1 MVDTIILQKTR
12 SVREFCS
19 FYTESEPILEYM
31 VSKLGSLDG
40 ETIFEPCA
48 GDGAFIEKI
57 LERYSSKSLDIVAY
71 DLNALAIKNLE
82 VKFKKDKRIRLKHSD
97 TLFDLELD
105 DRLKAGERYSRIIG
119 NPPYGAWQD
128 QEKRSL
134 LKAKYGGYV
143 RETYSLFMR
152 RCLNMLQSDGRMVF
166 IVPDTFLALHMHEEM
181 RRNILTQFTIEE
193 LLLIPS
199 NFFPGVNF
207 GYANLC
213 VITIVGR
220 TPISGSA
227 IRIVKVNS
235 NVEVLKQL
243 ALGDYSLAE
252 SEIFTP
258 QEAIVRNVGSS
269 FLISSDL
276 DVTELI
282 NESTLTLGNI
292 ADCVTGFYSG
302 NNGDNIFP
310 ISNSYSS
317 GDSSIDALD
326 VEMHPGKQTDILLG
340 CNTKRYIPIYMG
352 GKAVINKPIEKCVN
366 WSPEDIFKFK
376 TDGKA
381 RFQNSGYYFR
391 EGIGVPMVKSKI
403 LKAFRIDQQLF
414 DQSVVG
420 IFPFDGR
427 YLNFL
432 LVYLN
437 SDLCSRIINAINHT
451 ANNSANYVK
460 KIPVP
465 LSEDLISKADA
476 LVDKFDKDGDLQSLL
491 MSVNEMFEDVGQAFS
506 SAGIYDG
513 NRIPILL

>member
-1 MVDTIILQKTR
+1 MVDTIISKKTR
-12 SVREFCS
+12 NVREFCS

-31 VSKLGSLDG
+31 VSKLGSLNG

-57 LERYSSKSLDIVAY
+57 LEKNPRQNIDIVAY
-71 DLNALAIKNLE
+71 DLNAVAIKNLE
-82 VKFKKDKRIRLKHSD
+82 AKFKADKRIRLKHTD
-97 TLFDLELD
+97 TLLDSELD
-105 DRLKAGERYSRIIG
+105 EKVRAGEKYSRIIG

-152 RCLNMLQSDGRMVF
+152 RCLDMLQTDGRMVF

-213 VITIVGR
+213 VITIVAR
-220 TPISGSA
+220 PPIKTSTT
-227 IRIVKVNS
+227 RILKVNS
-235 NVEVLKQL
+235 NVENLRDL
-243 ALGDYSLAE
+243 ALGDYSSAE
-252 SEIFTP
+252 SDIFTS
-258 QEAIVRNVGSS
+258 QDSIVRNVGSS

-276 DVTELI
+276 DVTRLI
-282 NESTLTLGNI
+282 NESTLTLGDI

-302 NNGDNIFP
+302 SNVENIFP
-310 ISNSYSS
+310 ISTPHAS
-317 GDSSIDALD
+317 GEGTVDLIDI
-326 VEMHPGKQTDILLG
+326 EIYPGEQADILLG

-352 GKAVINKPIEKCVN
+352 GKAVINKPIEKCIN
-366 WSPEDIFKFK
+366 WSPEDIAKFK
-376 TDGKA
+376 SDGRA
-381 RFQNSGYYFR
+381 RFQNSSYYFR
-391 EGIGVPMVKSKI
+391 KGIGVPMVKSKN
-403 LKAFRIDQQLF
+403 LKAFRIDRQLF

-420 IFPFDGR
+420 IFPHEERF
-427 YLNFL
+427 LNL
-432 LVYLN
+432 LLIYLN
-437 SDLCSRIINAINHT
+437 SELCSRVVNAINHT

-465 LSEDLISKADA
+465 LSEELIEKADE
-476 LVDKFDKDGDLQSLL
+476 LVKNFDSDGDVESLL
-491 MSVNEMFEDVGQAFS
+491 LFANKIFEDVGDAFS
-506 SAGIYDG
+506 SAGHFDWG
-513 NRIPILL
+513 KIPVSM

>member
-12 SVREFCS
+12 NVREYCS

-57 LERYSSKSLDIVAY
+57 LEKNPSKHLDIVAY

-82 VKFKKDKRIRLKHSD
+82 VKFKKDQRIRLKHSD
-97 TLFDLELD
+97 TLLDSELD
-105 DRLKAGERYSRIIG
+105 EQLRAGKRYSRIIG

-152 RCLNMLQSDGRMVF
+152 RCLNLLQNDGRMVF

-193 LLLIPS
+193 LLLMPS

-213 VITIVGR
+213 VITIVAR
-220 TPISGSA
+220 PPIDTSTT
-227 IRIVKVNS
+227 RIVKVNS
-235 NVEVLKQL
+235 DVEVLRAL
-243 ALGDYSLAE
+243 ASGDYSLAE
-252 SEIFTP
+252 SDIFTS
-258 QEAIVRNVGSS
+258 QESIVRNVGSS

-282 NESTLTLGNI
+282 NKSTLTLGNI

-302 NNGDNIFP
+302 SNSENIFP
-310 ISNSYSS
+310 ISNLEAS
-317 GDSSIDALD
+317 GEGSIDLID
-326 VEMHPGKQTDILLG
+326 VEMHPGNQADILLG

-352 GKAVINKPIEKCVN
+352 GKAVINKQIEKCVN
-366 WSPEDIFKFK
+366 WSTEDIVRFKS
-376 TDGKA
+376 DGRA
-381 RFQNSGYYFR
+381 RFQNSSYYFR
-391 EGIGVPMVKSKI
+391 KGIGVPMVKSKT
-403 LKAFRIDQQLF
+403 LKAFRIDRQLF

-420 IFPFDGR
+420 IFPHEERF
-427 YLNFL
+427 LNFL
-432 LVYLN
+432 LLYLN

-460 KIPVP
+460 KVPVP
-465 LSEDLISKADA
+465 LSEDFIIKAEE
-476 LVDKFDKDGDLQSLL
+476 LVEKFDNDGDVQALL
-491 MSVNEMFEDVGQAFS
+491 VATNRMFENVGDAFS
-506 SAGIYDG
+506 SAGHFDWG
-513 NRIPILL
+513 RIPVSM

>member
-1 MVDTIILQKTR
+1 M
-12 SVREFCS
+12 
-19 FYTESEPILEYM
+19 
-31 VSKLGSLDG
+31 
-40 ETIFEPCA
+40 
-48 GDGAFIEKI
+48 
-57 LERYSSKSLDIVAY
+57 
-71 DLNALAIKNLE
+71 
-82 VKFKKDKRIRLKHSD
+82 
-97 TLFDLELD
+97 
-105 DRLKAGERYSRIIG
+105 
-119 NPPYGAWQD
+119 
-128 QEKRSL
+128 
-134 LKAKYGGYV
+134 
-143 RETYSLFMR
+143 
-152 RCLNMLQSDGRMVF
+152 
-166 IVPDTFLALHMHEEM
+166 
-181 RRNILTQFTIEE
+181 
-193 LLLIPS
+193 
-199 NFFPGVNF
+199 
-207 GYANLC
+207 
-213 VITIVGR
+213 
-220 TPISGSA
+220 
-227 IRIVKVNS
+227 
-235 NVEVLKQL
+235 
-243 ALGDYSLAE
+243 
-252 SEIFTP
+252 
-258 QEAIVRNVGSS
+258 
-269 FLISSDL
+269 
-276 DVTELI
+276 TELI

-491 MSVNEMFEDVGQAFS
+491 ISVNEMFEDVGQAFS

-513 NRIPILL
+513 SRIPILL